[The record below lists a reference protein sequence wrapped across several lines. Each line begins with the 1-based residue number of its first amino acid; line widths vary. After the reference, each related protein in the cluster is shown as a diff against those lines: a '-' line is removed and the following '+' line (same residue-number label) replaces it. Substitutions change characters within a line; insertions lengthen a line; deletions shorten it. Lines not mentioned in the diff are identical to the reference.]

1 MAWRQV
7 MNRAAPWRSGGQ
19 ILGRRWAALC
29 EDHQVWRAVQGR
41 QSPDAPW
48 NAMQGFGTPSDD
60 LALLI
65 PVGLPLPW
73 PANGPAPWS
82 AHDEVKCPEILDA
95 DESSM
100 IMMPKRTYQPNNKK
114 RKRTHGFLVRMRTP
128 AGRRI
133 IRRRRAKGRWRL
145 AV

>member
-1 MAWRQV
+1 

-82 AHDEVKCPEILDA
+82 AHDEETIGLEFDSEMPRDLGCRRELDDHDA
-95 DESSM
+95 QEDLSAKQQEAEKDSWISREDEDSS
-100 IMMPKRTYQPNNKK
+100 RETDYQ
-114 RKRTHGFLVRMRTP
+114 
-128 AGRRI
+128 A
-133 IRRRRAKGRWRL
+133 
-145 AV
+145 

>member
-48 NAMQGFGTPSDD
+48 NAMQGFGAPSDD

-82 AHDEVKCPEILDA
+82 AHDEETIGLECDSEMPRDLGCRRELDDHDA
-95 DESSM
+95 QEDLSAKQQEAEKDSWISREDEDSSGE
-100 IMMPKRTYQPNNKK
+100 TDYQ
-114 RKRTHGFLVRMRTP
+114 
-128 AGRRI
+128 A
-133 IRRRRAKGRWRL
+133 
-145 AV
+145 

>member
-1 MAWRQV
+1 MAWRLV
-7 MNRAAPWRSGGQ
+7 MNRAAPWRSGRQ
-19 ILGRRWAALC
+19 ILWRSAAVC
-29 EDHQVWRAVQGR
+29 QDHQVWWAMQGR
-41 QSPDAPW
+41 ENPDAPW
-48 NAMQGFGTPSDD
+48 DAMQRFTAPSDD

-65 PVGLPLPW
+65 PVGFPLPC
-73 PANGPAPWS
+73 PANDPAPSS

-95 DESSM
+95 DESPM

-128 AGRRI
+128 SGRRI